1 MERLPL
7 RLEKRFKFFPVLAWN
22 FGWVRRVGP
31 MREKALK
38 RKLDVTL
45 RDDLVG
51 RLWLDE
57 RRRFVFQ

>member
-1 MERLPL
+1 
-7 RLEKRFKFFPVLAWN
+7 
-22 FGWVRRVGP
+22 